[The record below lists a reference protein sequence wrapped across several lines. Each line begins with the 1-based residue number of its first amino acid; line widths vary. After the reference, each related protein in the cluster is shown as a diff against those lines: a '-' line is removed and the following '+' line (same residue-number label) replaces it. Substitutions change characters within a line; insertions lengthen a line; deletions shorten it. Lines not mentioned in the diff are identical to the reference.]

1 MQVLYPPKL
10 MEKRYIILVLLYH
23 HNNQRLQYN
32 ADIRILCVNNF
43 FGLVIVIKL
52 KEKKLIRLNT
62 NLFK

>member
-1 MQVLYPPKL
+1 